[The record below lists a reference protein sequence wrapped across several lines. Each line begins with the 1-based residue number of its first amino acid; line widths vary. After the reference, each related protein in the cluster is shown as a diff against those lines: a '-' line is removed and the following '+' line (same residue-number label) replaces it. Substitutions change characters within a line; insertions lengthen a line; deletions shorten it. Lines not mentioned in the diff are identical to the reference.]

1 MKAEEMEEQQEELQE
16 ENKDLERAL
25 KNAEDKVSYH
35 ERFWERLTVGL
46 LALIDYTKE
55 D

>member
-1 MKAEEMEEQQEELQE
+1 MKAEEMEEQLEELQE